1 MATAVNRFVSAAG
14 LSSIEL
20 LLMVILLVGALY
32 DFVVYM
38 SATVSW
44 KKIQITPAQ
53 KKLLRVQKG

>member
-38 SATVSW
+38 SATVSR